1 MVMITIMII
10 IMVMIMIMVMITI
23 TIMIMVVVA
32 IVIVIVITIIIVIR
46 LAAETLASK
55 ERSLQAVHSDIVE
68 EVVGNECV
76 NLSKQINRYVYILFT
91 N

>member
-1 MVMITIMII
+1 MVMITITII
-10 IMVMIMIMVMITI
+10 IMVMIMVMIMI

-32 IVIVIVITIIIVIR
+32 IVIVIVITIMIVIR

-76 NLSKQINRYVYILFT
+76 NLSKQINRYVYI
-91 N
+91 

>member
-1 MVMITIMII
+1 MVMITIMIMIMII
-10 IMVMIMIMVMITI
+10 IMVMVM
-23 TIMIMVVVA
+23 IMIMVVVA
-32 IVIVIVITIIIVIR
+32 IVIVIVITIMIVIR

-76 NLSKQINRYVYILFT
+76 NLSKQINRYVYI
-91 N
+91 